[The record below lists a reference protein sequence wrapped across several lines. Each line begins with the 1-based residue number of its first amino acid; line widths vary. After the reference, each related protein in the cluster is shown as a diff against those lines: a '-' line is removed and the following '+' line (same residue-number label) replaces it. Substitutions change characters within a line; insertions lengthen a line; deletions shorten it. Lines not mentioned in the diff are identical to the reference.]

1 MFLKNLTLLPMM
13 KIKLLFLL
21 FLLPFAGGAQV
32 LSLNQALDT
41 AWKRSLGLAMA
52 RNEAHIAA
60 LQNTAGNAGMLPVI
74 TLNGGLSFSNNNIE
88 QRFSNGTEISRNGVG
103 ASNSNASVA
112 GSWVLFDGMRMF
124 AERDRLHALQ
134 ALGEQGVLREAL
146 RVALNTRLAYYALAR
161 EQRLYNYYDMLQA
174 MAGDVARLAALRNE
188 TGMGSALNQ
197 LQAESAFELWKG
209 RLREQEGRIREA
221 REQLAFTMTVN
232 SIQVQQVYDAD
243 TAALLP
249 GLDYWM
255 EGLRQHPDLQAAALS
270 ERVALASELAVKAQR
285 MPQLRANGSYAYS
298 ANNNKGGFFLLN
310 QSNGINAGLTLGWN
324 LYNGGQVKQQMEIA
338 SINRQQAALQ
348 KQEILRSLE
357 SEITRAYIRCKTA
370 QAFYRQAALALEKA
384 TRAAALMQ
392 QRYQAGTSVLLELNE
407 ARRSEEDLRLAAEDA
422 LFRLRVAESELMA
435 LSGNLSGFRP

>member
-1 MFLKNLTLLPMM
+1 MNRIKIFGICFLFPVL
-13 KIKLLFLL
+13 
-21 FLLPFAGGAQV
+21 ADAQM
-32 LSLNQALDT
+32 LSLEQALDT

-60 LQNTAGNAGMLPVI
+60 MQNTAGNAGMLPVI

-124 AERDRLHALQ
+124 AERDRLQALQ
-134 ALGEQGVLREAL
+134 ALGEQGILREAL

-255 EGLRQHPDLQAAALS
+255 EGLRQHPDLQAAALN
-270 ERVALASELAVKAQR
+270 ERVALASELSVKAQR
-285 MPQLRANGSYAYS
+285 MPQLRANGSLCLFREQQQ
-298 ANNNKGGFFLLN
+298 GRLLPAEPKQWHQCRFN
-310 QSNGINAGLTLGWN
+310 IGLEPLQWWTGETTDGDCLH
-324 LYNGGQVKQQMEIA
+324 
-338 SINRQQAALQ
+338 QQATGSSAKTRSTTNPRIRNHPGVYPLQ
-348 KQEILRSLE
+348 NGSGILS
-357 SEITRAYIRCKTA
+357 SGG
-370 QAFYRQAALALEKA
+370 
-384 TRAAALMQ
+384 
-392 QRYQAGTSVLLELNE
+392 AGT
-407 ARRSEEDLRLAAEDA
+407 
-422 LFRLRVAESELMA
+422 
-435 LSGNLSGFRP
+435 G